1 MSDEEDIIL
10 SELSDEDLV
19 LQMHDDLY
27 DGLKEEIEEGTQ
39 ILLDRGWTAEQVL
52 GKALVDG
59 MTIVGIDFR
68 DGILFVPEVLLAAN
82 AMKGGMAILRPL
94 LAETGA
100 KPVGTMVIGTVKG
113 DIHDIGKNLVAMM
126 LEGAGFEVY
135 DIGINNAVEDYIA
148 ALERHKPDI
157 LGMSALLT
165 TTMPYM
171 KVVIDALKEQ
181 GIRDDYI
188 VMVGGAPLNEEFGE
202 AVGADAYCRDAA
214 EAATTAVHLGRLLVI
229 GCGALAE
236 ELSALKRANQWTALD
251 IKCLD
256 AALHNRPEQI
266 ADRLESV
273 LAQYHAEY
281 TNILI
286 AYADCGTGGA
296 VDRVARQFNAQRLPG
311 AHCYEFYA
319 TSPVFEALAEAE
331 PGTFYLTDFLVRH
344 FDRLVIEE
352 MKLDEYPE
360 LEEMLFGRYRKVV
373 YLAQVD
379 SSELLQQAERAARRL
394 KLPLEVVT
402 TGYGL
407 LAKTVEEEVI
417 RVIA

>member
-1 MSDEEDIIL
+1 M
-10 SELSDEDLV
+10 
-19 LQMHDDLY
+19 
-27 DGLKEEIEEGTQ
+27 
-39 ILLDRGWTAEQVL
+39 
-52 GKALVDG
+52 
-59 MTIVGIDFR
+59 
-68 DGILFVPEVLLAAN
+68 
-82 AMKGGMAILRPL
+82 
-94 LAETGA
+94 
-100 KPVGTMVIGTVKG
+100 
-113 DIHDIGKNLVAMM
+113 
-126 LEGAGFEVY
+126 
-135 DIGINNAVEDYIA
+135 
-148 ALERHKPDI
+148 
-157 LGMSALLT
+157 
-165 TTMPYM
+165 
-171 KVVIDALKEQ
+171 
-181 GIRDDYI
+181 
-188 VMVGGAPLNEEFGE
+188 
-202 AVGADAYCRDAA
+202 
-214 EAATTAVHLGRLLVI
+214 GRLLVI

-256 AALHNRPEQI
+256 AALHNRPERI

-273 LAQYHAEY
+273 LTQHHGEY

-331 PGTFYLTDFLVRH
+331 PGTFYLTDFLARH

-352 MKLDEYPE
+352 MKLDEHPE

-379 SSELLQQAERAARRL
+379 SSELLHQAERAATRL
-394 KLPLEVVT
+394 KLPLEVVS

-407 LAKTVEEEVI
+407 LAKAVEEEVI

>member
-1 MSDEEDIIL
+1 M
-10 SELSDEDLV
+10 
-19 LQMHDDLY
+19 
-27 DGLKEEIEEGTQ
+27 
-39 ILLDRGWTAEQVL
+39 
-52 GKALVDG
+52 
-59 MTIVGIDFR
+59 
-68 DGILFVPEVLLAAN
+68 
-82 AMKGGMAILRPL
+82 
-94 LAETGA
+94 
-100 KPVGTMVIGTVKG
+100 
-113 DIHDIGKNLVAMM
+113 
-126 LEGAGFEVY
+126 
-135 DIGINNAVEDYIA
+135 
-148 ALERHKPDI
+148 
-157 LGMSALLT
+157 
-165 TTMPYM
+165 
-171 KVVIDALKEQ
+171 
-181 GIRDDYI
+181 
-188 VMVGGAPLNEEFGE
+188 
-202 AVGADAYCRDAA
+202 
-214 EAATTAVHLGRLLVI
+214 GRLLVI

-352 MKLDEYPE
+352 MKLDECPE

-417 RVIA
+417 RIIA

>member
-1 MSDEEDIIL
+1 M
-10 SELSDEDLV
+10 
-19 LQMHDDLY
+19 
-27 DGLKEEIEEGTQ
+27 
-39 ILLDRGWTAEQVL
+39 
-52 GKALVDG
+52 
-59 MTIVGIDFR
+59 
-68 DGILFVPEVLLAAN
+68 
-82 AMKGGMAILRPL
+82 
-94 LAETGA
+94 
-100 KPVGTMVIGTVKG
+100 
-113 DIHDIGKNLVAMM
+113 
-126 LEGAGFEVY
+126 
-135 DIGINNAVEDYIA
+135 
-148 ALERHKPDI
+148 
-157 LGMSALLT
+157 
-165 TTMPYM
+165 
-171 KVVIDALKEQ
+171 
-181 GIRDDYI
+181 
-188 VMVGGAPLNEEFGE
+188 
-202 AVGADAYCRDAA
+202 
-214 EAATTAVHLGRLLVI
+214 GRLLVI

-256 AALHNRPEQI
+256 AALHNRPERI

-273 LAQYHAEY
+273 LAQHHGEY

-331 PGTFYLTDFLVRH
+331 PGTFYLTDFLARH

-352 MKLDEYPE
+352 MKLDEHPE
-360 LEEMLFGRYRKVV
+360 LEDMLFGRYRKVV

-379 SSELLQQAERAARRL
+379 SSELVHQAERAAMRL

-407 LAKTVEEEVI
+407 LAKTVEEEVV

>member
-1 MSDEEDIIL
+1 M
-10 SELSDEDLV
+10 
-19 LQMHDDLY
+19 
-27 DGLKEEIEEGTQ
+27 
-39 ILLDRGWTAEQVL
+39 
-52 GKALVDG
+52 
-59 MTIVGIDFR
+59 
-68 DGILFVPEVLLAAN
+68 
-82 AMKGGMAILRPL
+82 
-94 LAETGA
+94 
-100 KPVGTMVIGTVKG
+100 
-113 DIHDIGKNLVAMM
+113 
-126 LEGAGFEVY
+126 
-135 DIGINNAVEDYIA
+135 
-148 ALERHKPDI
+148 
-157 LGMSALLT
+157 
-165 TTMPYM
+165 
-171 KVVIDALKEQ
+171 
-181 GIRDDYI
+181 
-188 VMVGGAPLNEEFGE
+188 
-202 AVGADAYCRDAA
+202 
-214 EAATTAVHLGRLLVI
+214 GRLLVI

-402 TGYGL
+402 TGCGL

>member
-1 MSDEEDIIL
+1 M
-10 SELSDEDLV
+10 
-19 LQMHDDLY
+19 
-27 DGLKEEIEEGTQ
+27 
-39 ILLDRGWTAEQVL
+39 
-52 GKALVDG
+52 
-59 MTIVGIDFR
+59 
-68 DGILFVPEVLLAAN
+68 
-82 AMKGGMAILRPL
+82 
-94 LAETGA
+94 
-100 KPVGTMVIGTVKG
+100 
-113 DIHDIGKNLVAMM
+113 
-126 LEGAGFEVY
+126 
-135 DIGINNAVEDYIA
+135 
-148 ALERHKPDI
+148 
-157 LGMSALLT
+157 
-165 TTMPYM
+165 
-171 KVVIDALKEQ
+171 
-181 GIRDDYI
+181 
-188 VMVGGAPLNEEFGE
+188 
-202 AVGADAYCRDAA
+202 
-214 EAATTAVHLGRLLVI
+214 GRLLVI

-256 AALHNRPEQI
+256 AALHNRPERI

-273 LAQYHAEY
+273 LAQHHGEY

-331 PGTFYLTDFLVRH
+331 PGTFYLTDFLARH

-352 MKLDEYPE
+352 MKLDEHPE

-373 YLAQVD
+373 YLAQAD
-379 SSELLQQAERAARRL
+379 SSELLHQAERAATRL
-394 KLPLEVVT
+394 KLPLEVVS

-407 LAKTVEEEVI
+407 LAKAVEEEVI

>member
-1 MSDEEDIIL
+1 M
-10 SELSDEDLV
+10 
-19 LQMHDDLY
+19 
-27 DGLKEEIEEGTQ
+27 
-39 ILLDRGWTAEQVL
+39 
-52 GKALVDG
+52 
-59 MTIVGIDFR
+59 
-68 DGILFVPEVLLAAN
+68 
-82 AMKGGMAILRPL
+82 
-94 LAETGA
+94 
-100 KPVGTMVIGTVKG
+100 
-113 DIHDIGKNLVAMM
+113 
-126 LEGAGFEVY
+126 
-135 DIGINNAVEDYIA
+135 
-148 ALERHKPDI
+148 
-157 LGMSALLT
+157 
-165 TTMPYM
+165 
-171 KVVIDALKEQ
+171 
-181 GIRDDYI
+181 
-188 VMVGGAPLNEEFGE
+188 
-202 AVGADAYCRDAA
+202 
-214 EAATTAVHLGRLLVI
+214 GRLLVI

-256 AALHNRPEQI
+256 AALHNRPERI

-273 LAQYHAEY
+273 LAQHHGEY

-319 TSPVFEALAEAE
+319 TSSVFEALAEAE

-352 MKLDEYPE
+352 MKLDEHPE

-379 SSELLQQAERAARRL
+379 SSELLHQAERAATRL
-394 KLPLEVVT
+394 KLPLEVVS

-407 LAKTVEEEVI
+407 LAKAVEEEVI

>member
-1 MSDEEDIIL
+1 M
-10 SELSDEDLV
+10 
-19 LQMHDDLY
+19 
-27 DGLKEEIEEGTQ
+27 
-39 ILLDRGWTAEQVL
+39 
-52 GKALVDG
+52 
-59 MTIVGIDFR
+59 
-68 DGILFVPEVLLAAN
+68 
-82 AMKGGMAILRPL
+82 
-94 LAETGA
+94 
-100 KPVGTMVIGTVKG
+100 
-113 DIHDIGKNLVAMM
+113 
-126 LEGAGFEVY
+126 
-135 DIGINNAVEDYIA
+135 
-148 ALERHKPDI
+148 
-157 LGMSALLT
+157 
-165 TTMPYM
+165 
-171 KVVIDALKEQ
+171 
-181 GIRDDYI
+181 
-188 VMVGGAPLNEEFGE
+188 
-202 AVGADAYCRDAA
+202 
-214 EAATTAVHLGRLLVI
+214 GRLLVI

-256 AALHNRPEQI
+256 AALHNRPERI

-273 LAQYHAEY
+273 LAQHHGEY

-296 VDRVARQFNAQRLPG
+296 VDRVAHKFNAQRLPG

-319 TSPVFEALAEAE
+319 TSPVFEALADAE

-352 MKLDEYPE
+352 MKLDEHPE
-360 LEEMLFGRYRKVV
+360 LEDILFGRYRKVV

-379 SSELLQQAERAARRL
+379 SSELLEEAERAAMRL

>member
-1 MSDEEDIIL
+1 M
-10 SELSDEDLV
+10 
-19 LQMHDDLY
+19 
-27 DGLKEEIEEGTQ
+27 
-39 ILLDRGWTAEQVL
+39 
-52 GKALVDG
+52 
-59 MTIVGIDFR
+59 
-68 DGILFVPEVLLAAN
+68 
-82 AMKGGMAILRPL
+82 
-94 LAETGA
+94 
-100 KPVGTMVIGTVKG
+100 
-113 DIHDIGKNLVAMM
+113 
-126 LEGAGFEVY
+126 
-135 DIGINNAVEDYIA
+135 
-148 ALERHKPDI
+148 
-157 LGMSALLT
+157 
-165 TTMPYM
+165 
-171 KVVIDALKEQ
+171 
-181 GIRDDYI
+181 
-188 VMVGGAPLNEEFGE
+188 
-202 AVGADAYCRDAA
+202 
-214 EAATTAVHLGRLLVI
+214 GRLLVI

-379 SSELLQQAERAARRL
+379 SSELLQQADRAARRL

-417 RVIA
+417 RIIA

>member
-1 MSDEEDIIL
+1 M
-10 SELSDEDLV
+10 
-19 LQMHDDLY
+19 
-27 DGLKEEIEEGTQ
+27 
-39 ILLDRGWTAEQVL
+39 
-52 GKALVDG
+52 
-59 MTIVGIDFR
+59 
-68 DGILFVPEVLLAAN
+68 
-82 AMKGGMAILRPL
+82 
-94 LAETGA
+94 
-100 KPVGTMVIGTVKG
+100 
-113 DIHDIGKNLVAMM
+113 
-126 LEGAGFEVY
+126 
-135 DIGINNAVEDYIA
+135 
-148 ALERHKPDI
+148 
-157 LGMSALLT
+157 
-165 TTMPYM
+165 
-171 KVVIDALKEQ
+171 
-181 GIRDDYI
+181 
-188 VMVGGAPLNEEFGE
+188 
-202 AVGADAYCRDAA
+202 
-214 EAATTAVHLGRLLVI
+214 GRLLVI

-236 ELSALKRANQWTALD
+236 ELSALKKANQWNALD

-256 AALHNRPEQI
+256 AALHNRPERI

-281 TNILI
+281 THILI

-296 VDRVARQFNAQRLPG
+296 VDRVAQRFNAQRLPG

-352 MKLDEYPE
+352 MKLDEHPE
-360 LEEMLFGRYRKVV
+360 LEDMLFGRYRKVV

-379 SSELLQQAERAARRL
+379 SSELVHQAERAAMRL

>member
-1 MSDEEDIIL
+1 M
-10 SELSDEDLV
+10 
-19 LQMHDDLY
+19 
-27 DGLKEEIEEGTQ
+27 
-39 ILLDRGWTAEQVL
+39 
-52 GKALVDG
+52 
-59 MTIVGIDFR
+59 
-68 DGILFVPEVLLAAN
+68 
-82 AMKGGMAILRPL
+82 
-94 LAETGA
+94 
-100 KPVGTMVIGTVKG
+100 
-113 DIHDIGKNLVAMM
+113 
-126 LEGAGFEVY
+126 
-135 DIGINNAVEDYIA
+135 
-148 ALERHKPDI
+148 
-157 LGMSALLT
+157 
-165 TTMPYM
+165 
-171 KVVIDALKEQ
+171 
-181 GIRDDYI
+181 
-188 VMVGGAPLNEEFGE
+188 
-202 AVGADAYCRDAA
+202 
-214 EAATTAVHLGRLLVI
+214 GRLLVI

-256 AALHNRPEQI
+256 AALHNRPERI
-266 ADRLESV
+266 SDRLESV
-273 LAQYHAEY
+273 LAQCHAEY

-296 VDRVARQFNAQRLPG
+296 VDRVAQRFNAQRLPG

-352 MKLDEYPE
+352 MKLDEHPE
-360 LEEMLFGRYRKVV
+360 LEGMLFGRYRKVV

-379 SSELLQQAERAARRL
+379 SSELLDQAERAAMRL

>member
-1 MSDEEDIIL
+1 M
-10 SELSDEDLV
+10 
-19 LQMHDDLY
+19 
-27 DGLKEEIEEGTQ
+27 
-39 ILLDRGWTAEQVL
+39 
-52 GKALVDG
+52 
-59 MTIVGIDFR
+59 
-68 DGILFVPEVLLAAN
+68 
-82 AMKGGMAILRPL
+82 
-94 LAETGA
+94 
-100 KPVGTMVIGTVKG
+100 
-113 DIHDIGKNLVAMM
+113 
-126 LEGAGFEVY
+126 
-135 DIGINNAVEDYIA
+135 
-148 ALERHKPDI
+148 
-157 LGMSALLT
+157 
-165 TTMPYM
+165 
-171 KVVIDALKEQ
+171 
-181 GIRDDYI
+181 
-188 VMVGGAPLNEEFGE
+188 
-202 AVGADAYCRDAA
+202 
-214 EAATTAVHLGRLLVI
+214 GRLLVI

-256 AALHNRPEQI
+256 AALHNRPERI

-273 LAQYHAEY
+273 LAQHHGEY

-331 PGTFYLTDFLVRH
+331 PGTFYLTDFLARH

-352 MKLDEYPE
+352 MKLDEHPE

-379 SSELLQQAERAARRL
+379 SSELVHQAEWAAMRL

-407 LAKTVEEEVI
+407 LAKKVEEEVI

>member
-1 MSDEEDIIL
+1 M
-10 SELSDEDLV
+10 
-19 LQMHDDLY
+19 
-27 DGLKEEIEEGTQ
+27 
-39 ILLDRGWTAEQVL
+39 
-52 GKALVDG
+52 
-59 MTIVGIDFR
+59 
-68 DGILFVPEVLLAAN
+68 
-82 AMKGGMAILRPL
+82 
-94 LAETGA
+94 
-100 KPVGTMVIGTVKG
+100 
-113 DIHDIGKNLVAMM
+113 
-126 LEGAGFEVY
+126 
-135 DIGINNAVEDYIA
+135 
-148 ALERHKPDI
+148 
-157 LGMSALLT
+157 
-165 TTMPYM
+165 
-171 KVVIDALKEQ
+171 
-181 GIRDDYI
+181 
-188 VMVGGAPLNEEFGE
+188 
-202 AVGADAYCRDAA
+202 
-214 EAATTAVHLGRLLVI
+214 GRLLVI

-256 AALHNRPEQI
+256 AALHNRPERI

-273 LAQYHAEY
+273 LTQYHADY

-296 VDRVARQFNAQRLPG
+296 VDRVARQFKAQRLPG

-352 MKLDEYPE
+352 MKLDEHPE
-360 LEEMLFGRYRKVV
+360 LEDMLFGRYRKVV

-379 SSELLQQAERAARRL
+379 SSELLHQAERAATRL

>member
-1 MSDEEDIIL
+1 M
-10 SELSDEDLV
+10 
-19 LQMHDDLY
+19 
-27 DGLKEEIEEGTQ
+27 
-39 ILLDRGWTAEQVL
+39 
-52 GKALVDG
+52 
-59 MTIVGIDFR
+59 
-68 DGILFVPEVLLAAN
+68 
-82 AMKGGMAILRPL
+82 
-94 LAETGA
+94 
-100 KPVGTMVIGTVKG
+100 
-113 DIHDIGKNLVAMM
+113 
-126 LEGAGFEVY
+126 
-135 DIGINNAVEDYIA
+135 
-148 ALERHKPDI
+148 
-157 LGMSALLT
+157 
-165 TTMPYM
+165 
-171 KVVIDALKEQ
+171 
-181 GIRDDYI
+181 
-188 VMVGGAPLNEEFGE
+188 
-202 AVGADAYCRDAA
+202 
-214 EAATTAVHLGRLLVI
+214 GRLLVI

-236 ELSALKRANQWTALD
+236 ELSALKRANQWTARD

-373 YLAQVD
+373 YLAQVE

-417 RVIA
+417 RIIV

>member
-1 MSDEEDIIL
+1 M
-10 SELSDEDLV
+10 
-19 LQMHDDLY
+19 
-27 DGLKEEIEEGTQ
+27 
-39 ILLDRGWTAEQVL
+39 
-52 GKALVDG
+52 
-59 MTIVGIDFR
+59 
-68 DGILFVPEVLLAAN
+68 
-82 AMKGGMAILRPL
+82 
-94 LAETGA
+94 
-100 KPVGTMVIGTVKG
+100 
-113 DIHDIGKNLVAMM
+113 
-126 LEGAGFEVY
+126 
-135 DIGINNAVEDYIA
+135 
-148 ALERHKPDI
+148 
-157 LGMSALLT
+157 
-165 TTMPYM
+165 
-171 KVVIDALKEQ
+171 
-181 GIRDDYI
+181 
-188 VMVGGAPLNEEFGE
+188 
-202 AVGADAYCRDAA
+202 
-214 EAATTAVHLGRLLVI
+214 GRLLVI

-236 ELSALKRANQWTALD
+236 ELSALKRANQWTLLD

-256 AALHNRPEQI
+256 AALHNRPERI

-273 LAQYHAEY
+273 LAQHHGEY

-296 VDRVARQFNAQRLPG
+296 VDRVAQRFNAQRLPG

-360 LEEMLFGRYRKVV
+360 LEQMLFGRYRKVV

-417 RVIA
+417 RIIA

>member
-1 MSDEEDIIL
+1 M
-10 SELSDEDLV
+10 
-19 LQMHDDLY
+19 
-27 DGLKEEIEEGTQ
+27 
-39 ILLDRGWTAEQVL
+39 
-52 GKALVDG
+52 
-59 MTIVGIDFR
+59 
-68 DGILFVPEVLLAAN
+68 
-82 AMKGGMAILRPL
+82 
-94 LAETGA
+94 
-100 KPVGTMVIGTVKG
+100 
-113 DIHDIGKNLVAMM
+113 
-126 LEGAGFEVY
+126 
-135 DIGINNAVEDYIA
+135 
-148 ALERHKPDI
+148 
-157 LGMSALLT
+157 
-165 TTMPYM
+165 
-171 KVVIDALKEQ
+171 
-181 GIRDDYI
+181 
-188 VMVGGAPLNEEFGE
+188 
-202 AVGADAYCRDAA
+202 
-214 EAATTAVHLGRLLVI
+214 GRLLVI

-281 TNILI
+281 TSILI

-379 SSELLQQAERAARRL
+379 SSELLQQADRAARRL

>member
-1 MSDEEDIIL
+1 M
-10 SELSDEDLV
+10 
-19 LQMHDDLY
+19 
-27 DGLKEEIEEGTQ
+27 
-39 ILLDRGWTAEQVL
+39 
-52 GKALVDG
+52 
-59 MTIVGIDFR
+59 
-68 DGILFVPEVLLAAN
+68 
-82 AMKGGMAILRPL
+82 
-94 LAETGA
+94 
-100 KPVGTMVIGTVKG
+100 
-113 DIHDIGKNLVAMM
+113 
-126 LEGAGFEVY
+126 
-135 DIGINNAVEDYIA
+135 
-148 ALERHKPDI
+148 
-157 LGMSALLT
+157 
-165 TTMPYM
+165 
-171 KVVIDALKEQ
+171 
-181 GIRDDYI
+181 
-188 VMVGGAPLNEEFGE
+188 
-202 AVGADAYCRDAA
+202 
-214 EAATTAVHLGRLLVI
+214 GRLLVI

-256 AALHNRPEQI
+256 AALHNRPERI

-296 VDRVARQFNAQRLPG
+296 VDGVARQFNAQRLPG

-319 TSPVFEALAEAE
+319 TSPVFEALADAE

-352 MKLDEYPE
+352 MKLDEHPE

-379 SSELLQQAERAARRL
+379 SSELLDEAERAATRL

>member
-1 MSDEEDIIL
+1 M
-10 SELSDEDLV
+10 
-19 LQMHDDLY
+19 
-27 DGLKEEIEEGTQ
+27 
-39 ILLDRGWTAEQVL
+39 
-52 GKALVDG
+52 
-59 MTIVGIDFR
+59 
-68 DGILFVPEVLLAAN
+68 
-82 AMKGGMAILRPL
+82 
-94 LAETGA
+94 
-100 KPVGTMVIGTVKG
+100 
-113 DIHDIGKNLVAMM
+113 
-126 LEGAGFEVY
+126 
-135 DIGINNAVEDYIA
+135 
-148 ALERHKPDI
+148 
-157 LGMSALLT
+157 
-165 TTMPYM
+165 
-171 KVVIDALKEQ
+171 
-181 GIRDDYI
+181 
-188 VMVGGAPLNEEFGE
+188 
-202 AVGADAYCRDAA
+202 
-214 EAATTAVHLGRLLVI
+214 GRLLVI

-256 AALHNRPEQI
+256 AALHNRPERI

-273 LAQYHAEY
+273 LAQHHAEY

-296 VDRVARQFNAQRLPG
+296 VDRVAQQFNAQRLPG

-331 PGTFYLTDFLVRH
+331 SGTFYLTDFLVRH

-352 MKLDEYPE
+352 MKLDEHPE
-360 LEEMLFGRYRKVV
+360 LEEMLFGRYRRVV

-379 SSELLQQAERAARRL
+379 SSELLDQAERAATRL